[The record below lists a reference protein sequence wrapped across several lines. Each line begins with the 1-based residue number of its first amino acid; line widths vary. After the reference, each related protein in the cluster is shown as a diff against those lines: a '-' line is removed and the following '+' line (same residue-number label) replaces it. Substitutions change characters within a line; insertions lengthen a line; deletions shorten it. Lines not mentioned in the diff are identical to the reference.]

1 MHYSTLVAVN
11 LPQIQEDLNGNKQ
24 ARLDLERLQNL
35 YDQSGEKSIL
45 LKIQIGEIRSQLT
58 AFSREVFDWI
68 GEIMA
73 PYDENTEDP
82 EYIEFID
89 ETEKLEQYDTETCT
103 FVKLPN
109 GRLVFPFESEFSRK
123 YEIRN
128 GKVYQRNVGPLKQKK
143 RTKRAKRMKVLE
155 NYPVR
160 KYYKSKEEYAENYC
174 SLTFDEEYGA
184 YCYYMNPNCFWDWY
198 EIGGRWPEPFLV
210 REDCTEYCISE
221 DYDYEPSP
229 APEGYRW
236 VCAARKRDIQWQK
249 MLEVEREKATKR
261 YIDAKKC
268 FEEKDTTKFLG
279 SCIKEEGLVDW
290 GKVLYLKDET
300 LQEFLHREHLDDSVK
315 YPVGF
320 YQFLSEKTGF
330 IESNPDYSA
339 GLGERA
345 KAEYDWNEQ
354 VNRFIDEL
362 DDDCVLVGVDCHC

>member
-1 MHYSTLVAVN
+1 MHYSTLVAVEM
-11 LPQIQEDLNGNKQ
+11 PAIQENLVENLSVK
-24 ARLDLERLQNL
+24 LDLLSLQRR
-35 YDQSGEKSIL
+35 YIL
-45 LKIQIGEIRSQLT
+45 TGKDSLVLKIQIGELRSRLT
-58 AFSREVFDWI
+58 TFSREVFDWI

-109 GRLVFPFESEFSRK
+109 GRLVFPFESEFGRK

-143 RTKRAKRMKVLE
+143 RTKRAKRMQVLE
-155 NYPVR
+155 NYPVK
-160 KYYKSKEEYAENYC
+160 KYYKSKGEYAENYC
-174 SLTFDEEYGA
+174 GLSYDEEYGA
-184 YCYYMNPNCFWDWY
+184 YGYYMNPNCFWDCY
-198 EIGGRWPEPFLV
+198 AIGGRWPEPFLV
-210 REDCTEYCISE
+210 REECVEYCISE

-236 VCAARKRDIQWQK
+236 VCAARKKDIQWQK
-249 MLEVEREKATKR
+249 MLEVEREAATKR
-261 YIDAKKC
+261 YFDAKKC
-268 FEEKDTTKFLG
+268 FEEKDTTTFLG

-290 GKVLYLKDET
+290 GKVRYLKDET
-300 LQEFLHREHLDDSVK
+300 LQEYLHREHLDDSVK

-330 IESNPDYSA
+330 IESNPDYSV
-339 GLGERA
+339 GLGERV

-354 VNRFIDEL
+354 INRFIDGL
-362 DDDCVLVGVDCHC
+362 DDDTVLVGVDCHC